1 MNEEKFNPNVA
12 DGDTMLIVARLGE
25 RKRKLERMAE
35 MEQRLARRTTA
46 RLYTSIVSAMAAVV
60 LLTLVLVPLWRMQ
73 ISPLD
78 KTGISQPTFSDY
90 RSGNADIAEITKLMN
105 RQDYKQALTVTKKAL
120 HTSDI
125 ALKDLYG
132 KDVEFDDEELVYEEE
147 LERNTNSELRWAYI
161 YLLVKLDDVKEARRQ
176 LHKYLKAKYYCQ
188 HQAEAKALLEEIN
201 RL

>member
-35 MEQRLARRTTA
+35 MEQRMVRRTTA
-46 RLYTSIVSAMAAVV
+46 RLYTSIVSAMAAVI

-176 LHKYLKAKYYCQ
+176 LHKYLKAKDYCQ

-201 RL
+201 

>member
-1 MNEEKFNPNVA
+1 MNEEKFNPNAA
-12 DGDTMLIVARLGE
+12 DADTMLIVARLGE
-25 RKRKLERMAE
+25 RKRKLERMSE
-35 MEQRLARRTTA
+35 MEHRLARRTTA
-46 RLYTSIVSAMAAVV
+46 RLYTSIVSAVAAVI

-73 ISPLD
+73 IPPLD

-90 RSGNADIAEITKLMN
+90 RSGNADIAEITKLMD
-105 RQDYKQALTVTKKAL
+105 RQDYKQALTVSEKAL

-132 KDVEFDDEELVYEEE
+132 QDVELDDEELVYEKE
-147 LERNTNSELRWAYI
+147 LEGNNNSELRWAYI

-176 LHKYLKAKYYCQ
+176 LHKYLKAKDYCQ

-201 RL
+201 

>member
-78 KTGISQPTFSDY
+78 KTGISQPKFSDY
-90 RSGNADIAEITKLMN
+90 RSGNADIAEITQLMN

-176 LHKYLKAKYYCQ
+176 LHKYLKAKDYCQ

-201 RL
+201 

>member
-78 KTGISQPTFSDY
+78 KTGISQPKFSDY

-105 RQDYKQALTVTKKAL
+105 RQYYKQALTVTKKAL

-176 LHKYLKAKYYCQ
+176 LHKYLKAKDYCQ

-201 RL
+201 

>member
-78 KTGISQPTFSDY
+78 KTGISQPKFSDY
-90 RSGNADIAEITKLMN
+90 RSGNADIVEITKLMN

-176 LHKYLKAKYYCQ
+176 LHKYLKAKDYCQ

-201 RL
+201 

>member
-1 MNEEKFNPNVA
+1 MNEEKFNHNVA

-35 MEQRLARRTTA
+35 MEQRMARRTTA
-46 RLYTSIVSAMAAVV
+46 RLYTSIVSAMAAVI

-176 LHKYLKAKYYCQ
+176 LHKYLKAKGYCQ
-188 HQAEAKALLEEIN
+188 HQAEAKTLLEEIN
-201 RL
+201 

>member
-35 MEQRLARRTTA
+35 MEHRLARRTTA

-105 RQDYKQALTVTKKAL
+105 QQDYKQALTVTKKAL

-132 KDVEFDDEELVYEEE
+132 QDVELDDEELVYEEE
-147 LERNTNSELRWAYI
+147 LERNNNSELRWTYI

-176 LHKYLKAKYYCQ
+176 LHKYLKAKNYCQ
-188 HQAEAKALLEEIN
+188 HQAEAKALLKEIN
-201 RL
+201 

>member
-35 MEQRLARRTTA
+35 MEHRLARRTTA

-73 ISPLD
+73 MSPLD

-105 RQDYKQALTVTKKAL
+105 RQDNKQALTVTKKAL

-176 LHKYLKAKYYCQ
+176 LHKYLKAKDYCQ

-201 RL
+201 

>member
-1 MNEEKFNPNVA
+1 MNEEKFNPNAA
-12 DGDTMLIVARLGE
+12 DADTMLIVARLGE
-25 RKRKLERMAE
+25 RKRKLERMSE
-35 MEQRLARRTTA
+35 MEHRLARRTTA

-73 ISPLD
+73 IPPLD

-90 RSGNADIAEITKLMN
+90 RSGNADIAEITKLMD
-105 RQDYKQALTVTKKAL
+105 RQDYKQALTVTEKAL

-132 KDVEFDDEELVYEEE
+132 QDVELDDEELVYEKE
-147 LERNTNSELRWAYI
+147 LEGNNNSELRWAYI

-176 LHKYLKAKYYCQ
+176 LHKYLKAKDYCQ

-201 RL
+201 

>member
-35 MEQRLARRTTA
+35 MEHRLARRTTV
-46 RLYTSIVSAMAAVV
+46 RLYTSIVSAVAAVA

-73 ISPLD
+73 IPPLD

-90 RSGNADIAEITKLMN
+90 RSGNADIVEITKLMN

-176 LHKYLKAKYYCQ
+176 LHKYLKAKDYCQ

-201 RL
+201 

>member
-25 RKRKLERMAE
+25 RKRKQERMAE
-35 MEQRLARRTTA
+35 MEQRMARRTTA
-46 RLYTSIVSAMAAVV
+46 RLYTSIVSAMAAVI

-147 LERNTNSELRWAYI
+147 LERNNNSELRWAYI

-176 LHKYLKAKYYCQ
+176 LHKYLKAKDYCQ

-201 RL
+201 

>member
-1 MNEEKFNPNVA
+1 MNEEKFNPNAA
-12 DGDTMLIVARLGE
+12 DGDIMLIVARLGE

-35 MEQRLARRTTA
+35 MEHRLARRTTV
-46 RLYTSIVSAMAAVV
+46 RLYTSIVSAVAAVV

-73 ISPLD
+73 MSPLD

-90 RSGNADIAEITKLMN
+90 RSGNADIVEITKLMN

-176 LHKYLKAKYYCQ
+176 LHKYLKAKDYCQ

-201 RL
+201 

>member
-12 DGDTMLIVARLGE
+12 DADTMLIVARHGE

-78 KTGISQPTFSDY
+78 KTGISQPKFSDY

-176 LHKYLKAKYYCQ
+176 LHKYLKAKDYCQ

-201 RL
+201 

>member
-1 MNEEKFNPNVA
+1 MNEEKFNPNA
-12 DGDTMLIVARLGE
+12 AYADTMLIVARLGE
-25 RKRKLERMAE
+25 RKRKLERMSE
-35 MEQRLARRTTA
+35 MEHRLARRTTA
-46 RLYTSIVSAMAAVV
+46 RLYTSIVSAVAAVI

-73 ISPLD
+73 IPPLD

-90 RSGNADIAEITKLMN
+90 RSGNADIAEITKLMD
-105 RQDYKQALTVTKKAL
+105 RQDYKQALTVTEKAL

-132 KDVEFDDEELVYEEE
+132 QDVELDDEELVYEKE
-147 LERNTNSELRWAYI
+147 LEGNNNSELRWAYI

-176 LHKYLKAKYYCQ
+176 LHKYLKAKDYCQ

-201 RL
+201 

>member
-1 MNEEKFNPNVA
+1 MNEEKFNPNAA
-12 DGDTMLIVARLGE
+12 DADTMLIVARLGE
-25 RKRKLERMAE
+25 RKRKLERMSE
-35 MEQRLARRTTA
+35 MEHRLARRTTA
-46 RLYTSIVSAMAAVV
+46 RLYTSIVSAVAAVI

-73 ISPLD
+73 IPPLD

-90 RSGNADIAEITKLMN
+90 RSGNADIAEITKLMD
-105 RQDYKQALTVTKKAL
+105 RQDYKQALTVTEKAL

-132 KDVEFDDEELVYEEE
+132 QDVELDDEELVYEKEQE
-147 LERNTNSELRWAYI
+147 GNNNSELRWVYI

-176 LHKYLKAKYYCQ
+176 LHKYLKAKDYCQ

-201 RL
+201 

>member
-1 MNEEKFNPNVA
+1 MNEEKFNPNAA
-12 DGDTMLIVARLGE
+12 DADTMLIVARLGE

-46 RLYTSIVSAMAAVV
+46 RLYTSIVSAVAAVV

-78 KTGISQPTFSDY
+78 KTGISQPKFSDY

-176 LHKYLKAKYYCQ
+176 LHKYLKAKDYCQ

-201 RL
+201 

>member
-12 DGDTMLIVARLGE
+12 DADTMLIVARLGE

-46 RLYTSIVSAMAAVV
+46 RLYTSIVSAMAAVI
-60 LLTLVLVPLWRMQ
+60 LLTLVLVPLWRIQ

-78 KTGISQPTFSDY
+78 KTGISQPKFSDY

-176 LHKYLKAKYYCQ
+176 LHKYLKAKDYCQ

-201 RL
+201 

>member
-46 RLYTSIVSAMAAVV
+46 RLYTSIVSAIAAVV

-73 ISPLD
+73 MSPLD
-78 KTGISQPTFSDY
+78 KTGISQPKFSDY

-176 LHKYLKAKYYCQ
+176 LHKYLKAKDYCQ

-201 RL
+201 

>member
-1 MNEEKFNPNVA
+1 MNEEKFNPNAA

-35 MEQRLARRTTA
+35 MEHRLARRTTV
-46 RLYTSIVSAMAAVV
+46 RLYTSIVSAVAAVV

-73 ISPLD
+73 MSPLD

-90 RSGNADIAEITKLMN
+90 RNGNADIVEITKLMN

-176 LHKYLKAKYYCQ
+176 LHKYLKAKDYCQ

-201 RL
+201 

>member
-12 DGDTMLIVARLGE
+12 DADTMLIVARLGE

-60 LLTLVLVPLWRMQ
+60 LLTLVLVLLWRMQ

-176 LHKYLKAKYYCQ
+176 LHKYLKAKDYCQ

-201 RL
+201 

>member
-12 DGDTMLIVARLGE
+12 DADTMLIVARLGE

-90 RSGNADIAEITKLMN
+90 RSGNADIAEITKLMD

-176 LHKYLKAKYYCQ
+176 LHKYLKAKDYCQ

-201 RL
+201 

>member
-1 MNEEKFNPNVA
+1 MNEEKFNHNVA

-35 MEQRLARRTTA
+35 MEQRMARRTTA
-46 RLYTSIVSAMAAVV
+46 RLYTSIVSAVAAVV
-60 LLTLVLVPLWRMQ
+60 LLTLVSVPLWRMQ
-73 ISPLD
+73 MSPLD

-176 LHKYLKAKYYCQ
+176 LHKYLKAKDYCQ

-201 RL
+201 

>member
-1 MNEEKFNPNVA
+1 MNEEKFNPKAA
-12 DGDTMLIVARLGE
+12 DADTMLIVARLGE

-35 MEQRLARRTTA
+35 MEHRLARRTTV
-46 RLYTSIVSAMAAVV
+46 RLYTSIVSAVAAVV

-105 RQDYKQALTVTKKAL
+105 RQDYKLALTVTKKAL

-161 YLLVKLDDVKEARRQ
+161 YLLVKLDDVKETRRQ
-176 LHKYLKAKYYCQ
+176 LHKYLKAKDYCQ

-201 RL
+201 

>member
-1 MNEEKFNPNVA
+1 MNEEKFNPNAA

-35 MEQRLARRTTA
+35 MEHRLARRTTV
-46 RLYTSIVSAMAAVV
+46 RLYTSIVSAVAAVV

-73 ISPLD
+73 MSPLD

-90 RSGNADIAEITKLMN
+90 RSGNADIVEITKLMN

-176 LHKYLKAKYYCQ
+176 LHKYLKAKDYCQ

-201 RL
+201 

>member
-12 DGDTMLIVARLGE
+12 DTDTMLIVARLGE

-35 MEQRLARRTTA
+35 MEHRLERRTTA
-46 RLYTSIVSAMAAVV
+46 RLYTSIVSVVAAVV

-176 LHKYLKAKYYCQ
+176 LHKYLKAKDYCQ

-201 RL
+201 

>member
-1 MNEEKFNPNVA
+1 MNEEIFNHNVA

-46 RLYTSIVSAMAAVV
+46 RLYTSIVSAVAAVV

-176 LHKYLKAKYYCQ
+176 LHKYLKAKDYCQ

-201 RL
+201 

>member
-105 RQDYKQALTVTKKAL
+105 RQDYKQALTVTEKAL

-132 KDVEFDDEELVYEEE
+132 QDVELDDEELVYEKE
-147 LERNTNSELRWAYI
+147 LEGNNNSELRWAYI

-176 LHKYLKAKYYCQ
+176 LHKYLKAKDYCQ

-201 RL
+201 

>member
-78 KTGISQPTFSDY
+78 KTGISQPKFSDY

-176 LHKYLKAKYYCQ
+176 LHKYLKVKDYCQ

-201 RL
+201 

>member
-12 DGDTMLIVARLGE
+12 DADTMLIVARLGE

-90 RSGNADIAEITKLMN
+90 RSGNADIAEITKLMD

-147 LERNTNSELRWAYI
+147 LERNTNSELRWVYI

-176 LHKYLKAKYYCQ
+176 LHKYLKAKDYCQ

-201 RL
+201 

>member
-12 DGDTMLIVARLGE
+12 DGDTMLIVARFGE

-35 MEQRLARRTTA
+35 MEQRMARRTTA
-46 RLYTSIVSAMAAVV
+46 RLYTSIVSAMAAVI

-176 LHKYLKAKYYCQ
+176 LHKYLKAKDYCQ

-201 RL
+201 

>member
-1 MNEEKFNPNVA
+1 MNEEKFNHNAA
-12 DGDTMLIVARLGE
+12 DADTMLIVARLGE

-35 MEQRLARRTTA
+35 MEHRMVRRTTT
-46 RLYTSIVSAMAAVV
+46 RLYTSIISAVA
-60 LLTLVLVPLWRMQ
+60 LLILVFVPLWCMQ

-105 RQDYKQALTVTKKAL
+105 QQDYKQALTVTKKAL

-176 LHKYLKAKYYCQ
+176 LHKYLKAKDYCQ

-201 RL
+201 

>member
-1 MNEEKFNPNVA
+1 MNEEKFNPKAA
-12 DGDTMLIVARLGE
+12 DADTMLIVARLGE

-35 MEQRLARRTTA
+35 MEHRLARRTTT
-46 RLYTSIVSAMAAVV
+46 RLYTGIVSAMAAVV

-176 LHKYLKAKYYCQ
+176 LHKYLKAKDYCQ

-201 RL
+201 

>member
-1 MNEEKFNPNVA
+1 MNEEKFNPNAA

-25 RKRKLERMAE
+25 RNRKLERMAE
-35 MEQRLARRTTA
+35 MEHRLARRTTA
-46 RLYTSIVSAMAAVV
+46 RLYTSIVSAVAAVV

-73 ISPLD
+73 IPPLD

-90 RSGNADIAEITKLMN
+90 RSGNADIAEITKLMD

-176 LHKYLKAKYYCQ
+176 LHKYLKAKDYCQ
-188 HQAEAKALLEEIN
+188 HQAEAKALLKEIN
-201 RL
+201 

>member
-1 MNEEKFNPNVA
+1 MNEEKFNHNVA

-78 KTGISQPTFSDY
+78 KTGISQPKFSDY

-176 LHKYLKAKYYCQ
+176 LHKYLKAKDYCQ

-201 RL
+201 

>member
-78 KTGISQPTFSDY
+78 KTGISQPKFSDY
-90 RSGNADIAEITKLMN
+90 CSGNADIAEITKLMN

-176 LHKYLKAKYYCQ
+176 LHKYLKAKDYCQ

-201 RL
+201 

>member
-35 MEQRLARRTTA
+35 MEHRLVRRTTA

-176 LHKYLKAKYYCQ
+176 LHKYLKAKDYCQ

-201 RL
+201 

>member
-1 MNEEKFNPNVA
+1 MNEEKFNPNAA

-35 MEQRLARRTTA
+35 MEQRMARRTTA
-46 RLYTSIVSAMAAVV
+46 RLYTSIVSVVAAVV

-176 LHKYLKAKYYCQ
+176 LHKYLKAKDYCQ

-201 RL
+201 

>member
-35 MEQRLARRTTA
+35 MEQRMVRRTTA
-46 RLYTSIVSAMAAVV
+46 RLYTSIVSAMAAVI

-78 KTGISQPTFSDY
+78 KTGISQPTFSDS

-176 LHKYLKAKYYCQ
+176 LHKYLKAKDYCQ

-201 RL
+201 

>member
-12 DGDTMLIVARLGE
+12 DADTMLIVARLGE

-35 MEQRLARRTTA
+35 MEHRLARRTTV
-46 RLYTSIVSAMAAVV
+46 RLYTSIVSAVAAVV

-78 KTGISQPTFSDY
+78 KTGVSQPTFSDY

-176 LHKYLKAKYYCQ
+176 LHKYLKAKDYCQ

-201 RL
+201 